1 MIKGIKLYH
10 LIKGEEKYLKFLIM
24 LIILK
29 YNRKIYKMEIIKISQ
44 KMDQNKRINMAR
56 QPVEGEL

>member
-1 MIKGIKLYH
+1 MIKEIKLYH
-10 LIKGEEKYLKFLIM
+10 LIKGEEKYLKYLIM

-29 YNRKIYKMEIIKISQ
+29 INKKIYKMEIIKIFQ
-44 KMDQNKRINMAR
+44 KMDQNKKINLAK